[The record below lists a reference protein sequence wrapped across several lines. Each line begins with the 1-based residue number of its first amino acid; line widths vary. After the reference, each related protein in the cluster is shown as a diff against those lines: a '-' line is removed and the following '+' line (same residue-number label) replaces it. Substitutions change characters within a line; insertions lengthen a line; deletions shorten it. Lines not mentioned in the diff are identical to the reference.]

1 MFRFTQL
8 DVENFDLKDNPTV
21 EVLAVWLRL
30 HPQSTI
36 GDFLRAVVEIERY
49 DILHCDTIQAA
60 IGKGAVDKD
69 GFLADST
76 DIRGTFP
83 VAAARLWNGLPPH
96 VTAAPSLSI
105 ICCHL
110 KSHLFSLSYPSFWL
124 FAHLYSAR

>member
-83 VAAARLWNGLPPH
+83 VAAARLWNGLPSH
-96 VTAAPSLSI
+96 VTAAPLSLH
-105 ICCHL
+105 HL
-110 KSHLFSLSYPSFWL
+110 LSS
-124 FAHLYSAR
+124 